1 VTSNSH
7 EGRPPGII
15 VLGSERSGTSV
26 VTEMVH
32 RWGAYAGSSGQL
44 TAGDEHN
51 PHGRWEYEPL
61 WALLYEIGDFGENAT
76 WWSDSFEDRISRK
89 LQNYAVTTK
98 ARALIADMERE
109 GRPWVWKDPALCHF
123 LSFWKPIWGDVTYVI
138 TVRHPYDVARSWQRM
153 AVPAERRDRVD
164 LTACNLL
171 RWQHMMLSVLRAT
184 EDTRRKTFVE
194 YEQLVREPRMQ
205 ARRLAQF
212 LDEQTGGARA
222 AEVVAWMAAA
232 VEPSWHR
239 NRCNRPLADIPEST
253 RAQQALYQLL
263 QRKVRDPTAQ
273 FADAFPM
280 LKGWWQFVHESEAV
294 LRGSRVEERSP
305 GGRASA

>member
-184 EDTRRKTFVE
+184 EDTRRKIFVE
-194 YEQLVREPRMQ
+194 YEQLVREPRVQ

-212 LDEQTGGARA
+212 LDEQTGGACA

-232 VEPSWHR
+232 VEPSCHR